1 MRFDP
6 ELSICGLLGVNLC
19 RESRQNTPR
28 CLTERTRTLL
38 SDGRPLQ
45 SQRRSHFSS
54 ACQLGISTTA
64 SAAGPKSPP
73 PPPPD
78 SSANLGGPPALP
90 FKQRTSLTTQRRPP
104 AFLAGHMALDARPRS
119 EYRGV
124 PTFQPDGR
132 FVGGISCGL
141 SCQRGMITG
150 RDRWI
155 IHL

>member
-73 PPPPD
+73 PLPIPPLTSVVLRHYP
-78 SSANLGGPPALP
+78 SSSEPPSRPNVGLRHSLLVTWPSMLGRDPSTAGC
-90 FKQRTSLTTQRRPP
+90 QHSSLT
-104 AFLAGHMALDARPRS
+104 
-119 EYRGV
+119 GV
-124 PTFQPDGR
+124 LLEGFP
-132 FVGGISCGL
+132 VGFHASVE
-141 SCQRGMITG
+141 
-150 RDRWI
+150 
-155 IHL
+155 